1 MRLERAP
8 YGRQNPD
15 TAPAAARDQ
24 QFVLPPYRGQTYYGQ
39 PVLKSSY
46 YGPLVA
52 SYFFVGGLAGAAQVI
67 ASIADATGPAAD
79 RSLVRSGRYLATA
92 GALAG
97 TGFLIADLHTPRR
110 WYMMLR
116 IFRRTSSM
124 SIGAWT
130 LATFGTLSGLTAIA
144 QTIDDLTDAAWA
156 RRAARVLGLPA
167 AAAGEIMTTY
177 TGALLVTTSTP
188 LWAAGDRLLP
198 ALFATSALST
208 ATAALLV
215 VVHRRGGTPAR
226 AIHLERVAL
235 LTSVVEFLLARALER
250 RWQRRSLT
258 GPLQH
263 PLTAIAYRVGFREI
277 GVLVPLTIHGI
288 SLLTRRRSRR
298 WSILAA
304 IATLAGGYLLRSVI
318 VAAGNASTHP
328 PQDYFRFTQLQENMH
343 PQSRPSL
350 ASPSAL
356 TQEAIRKLEHA
367 LQVPAQRVG
376 CEVDEAETLLV
387 RLRDSLI
394 DELRA
399 QGNAPAAAQQ
409 RTALTRLNTALSLL
423 VGVEYPAAGIQ
434 RSAIEQARDILKQIL
449 AEGLLT

>member
-1 MRLERAP
+1 VSLERTP
-8 YGRQNPD
+8 YGRHSTDNLPV
-15 TAPAAARDQ
+15 TARDRQ
-24 QFVLPPYRGQTYYGQ
+24 LGLPPYQGQTYYGQ

-67 ASIADATGPAAD
+67 ASIADVTGPATN
-79 RSLVRSGRYLATA
+79 RTLVRSGRYLATA

-97 TGFLIADLHTPRR
+97 TGLLIADLHTPRR

-130 LATFGTLSGLTAIA
+130 LATFGTLSGLTAAA
-144 QTIDDLTDAAWA
+144 QAVADLTDAAWA
-156 RRAARVLGLPA
+156 RRAARMLGLPA

-177 TGALLVTTSTP
+177 TGALLATTSTP

-208 ATAALLV
+208 ATAALLI
-215 VVHRRGGTPAR
+215 VVHRRGGTPAQ
-226 AIHLERVAL
+226 AIPLERVAL
-235 LTSVVEFLLARALER
+235 LTGVVESLLARALER

-263 PLTAIAYRVGFREI
+263 PLPAIAYRVGFREM
-277 GVLVPLTIHGI
+277 GLLVPLTIHGI

-298 WSILAA
+298 WSLLAA
-304 IATLAGGYLLRSVI
+304 ITTLAGGYLLRSVI
-318 VAAGNASTHP
+318 VAAGNASTRS
-328 PQDYFRFTQLQENMH
+328 PQDYFRFTQPPEH
-343 PQSRPSL
+343 TRPQAQPSL
-350 ASPSAL
+350 ASLSPL
-356 TQEAIRKLEHA
+356 NQEAIRKLDRA
-367 LQVPAQRVG
+367 LQVPAQRAG
-376 CEVDEAETLLV
+376 GEVDEAETLLV

-394 DELRA
+394 HELRA
-399 QGNAPAAAQQ
+399 QGSTPAAAQQ

-434 RSAIEQARDILKQIL
+434 RSAIEQARDILNQIL